1 MKKNYDQTTEE
12 KSWQSNF
19 DKQSSDFGFFNYY
32 CTQRKLSKSSI
43 PNKIVK
49 FLLARALKYSFLK
62 LLKPKK
68 KEFHPFDK
76 IHIQSDPVF
85 RTYLGVFL

>member
-1 MKKNYDQTTEE
+1 MAVK
-12 KSWQSNF
+12 F

-43 PNKIVK
+43 PNKVVK
-49 FLLARALKYSFLK
+49 FPLARALKYSFLK

-68 KEFHPFDK
+68 KELHPFNK
-76 IHIQSDPVF
+76 ISNLTRFLEHI
-85 RTYLGVFL
+85 